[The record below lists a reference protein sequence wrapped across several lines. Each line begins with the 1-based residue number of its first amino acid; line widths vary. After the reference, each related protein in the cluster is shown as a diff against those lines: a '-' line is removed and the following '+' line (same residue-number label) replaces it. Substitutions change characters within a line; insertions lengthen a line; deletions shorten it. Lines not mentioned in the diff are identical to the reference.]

1 MRDMRLVRDLCSAL
15 RFFSR
20 LPVPTLPGEVDP
32 HSPPDLPRIA
42 YAIPLAGAV
51 IAAVAGV
58 VLLIAHAAG
67 LPSLVCAALA
77 ISALVLATGAFHED
91 GLADTADGLGGG
103 RSREQRLAIL
113 RDSRIGTFGGAALVL
128 SLLLRVAAL
137 DGLLD
142 LVGPLRTVCGMIA
155 AAAGS
160 RAAGILLLQSLPPAR
175 TDGAGASAGVPG
187 PDGLAGCLLTGALV
201 VAGLLVPT
209 VGVGAAFAGLIAPL
223 LAWLFFHRSAARL
236 IGGQT
241 GDVAGAV
248 QQVAE
253 IAILLGVLIF
263 AEVH

>member
-1 MRDMRLVRDLCSAL
+1 MRLVRDVARAL

-20 LPVPTLPGEVDP
+20 LPVPALPGESDP
-32 HSPPDLPRIA
+32 HAPPDLPRIA

-51 IAAVAGV
+51 IALIGGAVLWLAFAV
-58 VLLIAHAAG
+58 R
-67 LPSLVCAALA
+67 LPPLVCAALGVTT
-77 ISALVLATGAFHED
+77 LVLATGAFHED

-113 RDSRIGTFGGAALVL
+113 RDSRIGTYGGAALAL
-128 SLLLRVAAL
+128 SLILRVAAL
-137 DGLLD
+137 EGLLD
-142 LVGPLRTVCGMIA
+142 LVGPLRTLCVMIA

-160 RAAGILLLQSLPPAR
+160 RAGGILLLQSLPPAR
-175 TDGAGASAGVPG
+175 LDGAGASAGVPG
-187 PDGLAGCLLTGALV
+187 PDGIAGCLLAAGVV
-201 VAGLLVPT
+201 VAVSLVPT

-223 LAWLFFHRSAARL
+223 LAWLFFHRLAARL
-236 IGGQT
+236 IAGQT

>member
-1 MRDMRLVRDLCSAL
+1 MVRDVFSAL

-20 LPVPTLPGEVDP
+20 LPVPALPGETDP
-32 HSPPDLPRIA
+32 YAPPVLPRIA
-42 YAIPLAGAV
+42 YAIPLAGAMIALLAGLV
-51 IAAVAGV
+51 LIAANA
-58 VLLIAHAAG
+58 LG
-67 LPSLVCAALA
+67 LPPLVSAALA
-77 ISALVLATGAFHED
+77 VTALVLATGAFHED

-103 RSREQRLAIL
+103 RDVATRLAIL
-113 RDSRIGTFGGAALVL
+113 RDSRIGTYGGAALVL
-128 SLLLRVAAL
+128 SLLLRVAAIE
-137 DGLLD
+137 GLLD
-142 LVGPLRTVCGMIA
+142 LVGPLRTVFAMVA

-160 RAAGILLLQSLPPAR
+160 RAAGILLLQSLPAAR

-187 PDGLAGCLLTGALV
+187 PDGIAGCLLTGTLV
-201 VAGLLVPT
+201 VAATLVPT

-223 LAWLFFHRSAARL
+223 LSWLFFHRLARRL

-263 AEVH
+263 ARVH

>member
-1 MRDMRLVRDLCSAL
+1 MVRDVFSAL

-20 LPVPTLPGEVDP
+20 LPVPALPGEADP
-32 HSPPDLPRIA
+32 HAPPVLPRIA

-51 IAAVAGV
+51 IALLASL
-58 VLLIAHAAG
+58 VLLAAHAVG
-67 LPSLVCAALA
+67 LPPLVSAALA
-77 ISALVLATGAFHED
+77 VTALVLATGAFHED

-103 RSREQRLAIL
+103 RDVAARLAIL
-113 RDSRIGTFGGAALVL
+113 RDSRIGTYGGAALVL
-128 SLLLRVAAL
+128 SLLLRVAAIE
-137 DGLLD
+137 GLLD
-142 LVGPLRTVCGMIA
+142 LVGPLRTVFVMVA

-160 RAAGILLLQSLPPAR
+160 RAAGILLLQSLPAAR
-175 TDGAGASAGVPG
+175 TDGSGASAGVPG
-187 PDGLAGCLLTGALV
+187 PDGIAGCLLTGTLV
-201 VAGLLVPT
+201 VSATLVPT

-223 LAWLFFHRSAARL
+223 LSWLFFHRLAGRL

-263 AEVH
+263 ARVH

>member
-1 MRDMRLVRDLCSAL
+1 MVRDVAAAL

-20 LPVPTLPGEVDP
+20 LPVPALPGEADP
-32 HSPPDLPRIA
+32 HAPPVLPRIA

-51 IAAVAGV
+51 IALLGGLVLVA
-58 VLLIAHAAG
+58 AHAVG
-67 LPSLVCAALA
+67 LPPLVSAALA
-77 ISALVLATGAFHED
+77 MTALVMATGAFHED

-103 RSREQRLAIL
+103 RDVAHRLAIL
-113 RDSRIGTFGGAALVL
+113 RDSRIGTYGGCALVL
-128 SLLLRVAAL
+128 SLILRVSALAAL
-137 DGLLD
+137 LP
-142 LVGPLRTVCGMIA
+142 LVGPLRTVLVMVA

-175 TDGAGASAGVPG
+175 TDGAGASAGIPG
-187 PDGLAGCLLTGALV
+187 PDGIAGCLLTGALI
-201 VAGLLVPT
+201 VAVTLVPT

-223 LAWLFFHRSAARL
+223 LSWLFFHRLANRL

-241 GDVAGAV
+241 GDVAGAT

-263 AEVH
+263 ARVH